1 MNRGLCFNRKPHA
14 AWGGDSDKPASFVV
28 LCKLE
33 LPFWDICVARPC
45 LIGTPL
51 TRTEFRRYLFKSHK
65 HLHIC
70 KNCQNVA
77 ATVLKNVKNF
87 LKSQKVFQWQKV
99 KESFRKFLEP
109 DAFQCHHNERG
120 WTGPFFCG
128 TMAPMAQHKMV
139 KSRSFH
145 VKPSKSNFVN
155 IFENYT
161 STLVI

>member
-1 MNRGLCFNRKPHA
+1 MNRGLCFKRKPHA

-45 LIGTPL
+45 LIGTPEL
-51 TRTEFRRYLFKSHK
+51 SIAG
-65 HLHIC
+65 IC
-70 KNCQNVA
+70 LNFINICIYAKIVKTLQRPFWKMSRISSNLKKCSNDKRSKNHSG
-77 ATVLKNVKNF
+77 NF
-87 LKSQKVFQWQKV
+87 WNRMPFNAITM
-99 KESFRKFLEP
+99 KE
-109 DAFQCHHNERG
+109 DERG
-120 WTGPFFCG
+120 HFFCG

-155 IFENYT
+155 ILENYA